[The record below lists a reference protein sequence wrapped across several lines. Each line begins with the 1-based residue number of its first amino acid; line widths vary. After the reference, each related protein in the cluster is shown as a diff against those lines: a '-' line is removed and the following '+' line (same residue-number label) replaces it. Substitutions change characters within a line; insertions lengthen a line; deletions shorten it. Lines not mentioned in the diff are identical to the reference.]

1 MSKSSECFNDYTCHY
16 SIPNKK
22 KLNMRNGRGW
32 RRIRAR
38 QRRAFITVKPFHLLI
53 KETVND

>member
-38 QRRAFITVKPFHLLI
+38 QRRAFITVKPFQLLL
-53 KETVND
+53 TGDN